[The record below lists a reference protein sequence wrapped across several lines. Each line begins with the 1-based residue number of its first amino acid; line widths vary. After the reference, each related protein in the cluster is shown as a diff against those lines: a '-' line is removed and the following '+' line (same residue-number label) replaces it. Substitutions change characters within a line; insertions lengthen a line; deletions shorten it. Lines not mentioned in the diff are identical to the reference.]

1 MAKKTRRTFSDEQ
14 KQRAVEDYVSG
25 RKSAEDAAAEAGVTA
40 AVIYKWR
47 VQLVEKARG
56 NRIEELESQGHHPA
70 DVRKII
76 SLEEELLAYKEKLAE
91 ALVHNDILKKLH
103 GPLYPQLKNAN
114 SYDEIK
120 RILDQSKRRAK

>member
-1 MAKKTRRTFSDEQ
+1 MTRRTRRTFSDEQ
-14 KQRAVEDYVSG
+14 KQKAVEDYTSG
-25 RKSAEDAAAEAGVTA
+25 RKSAEEAASEAGVAT

-47 VQLVEKARG
+47 VQLAEKSRG
-56 NRIEELESQGHHPA
+56 HRIEELESKGHNPS

-76 SLEEELLAYKEKLAE
+76 ALEDELLAYKEKLAE

-114 SYDEIK
+114 SYEEIK